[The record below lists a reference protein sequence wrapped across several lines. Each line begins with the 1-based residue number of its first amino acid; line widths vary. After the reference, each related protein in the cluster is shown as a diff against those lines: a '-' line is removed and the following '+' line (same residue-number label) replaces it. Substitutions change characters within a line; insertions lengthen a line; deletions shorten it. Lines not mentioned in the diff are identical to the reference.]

1 MTDLQKNGVK
11 IGVNGVRNL
20 AEELQKKSL
29 QIKER
34 VLGEAHP
41 DTIMSYNNLAGVFAP
56 GDNKRALSYFLKAY
70 YFLDQGR
77 VRPSKCTNY
86 FGKYENS
93 VL

>member
-29 QIKER
+29 KIKER

-41 DTIMSYNNLAGVFAP
+41 NAQIILENMKIVFYKWNP
-56 GDNKRALSYFLKAY
+56 EGNFEQWLEENKKE
-70 YFLDQGR
+70 Q
-77 VRPSKCTNY
+77 
-86 FGKYENS
+86 
-93 VL
+93 

>member
-1 MTDLQKNGVK
+1 
-11 IGVNGVRNL
+11 
-20 AEELQKKSL
+20 
-29 QIKER
+29 
-34 VLGEAHP
+34 
-41 DTIMSYNNLAGVFAP
+41 MSYNNLAGVFAP

>member
-1 MTDLQKNGVK
+1 LTDLQKNGVK

-41 DTIMSYNNLAGVFAP
+41 DTIMSYNNLA
-56 GDNKRALSYFLKAY
+56 NIYI
-70 YFLDQGR
+70 
-77 VRPSKCTNY
+77 
-86 FGKYENS
+86 
-93 VL
+93 

>member
-11 IGVNGVRNL
+11 SGLNGVRNL

-41 DTIMSYNNLAGVFAP
+41 NAQIILKNMKIAFYKWNPEGNFEQWLEE
-56 GDNKRALSYFLKAY
+56 NKKE
-70 YFLDQGR
+70 Q
-77 VRPSKCTNY
+77 
-86 FGKYENS
+86 
-93 VL
+93 

>member
-1 MTDLQKNGVK
+1 MNDLQKNGVK

-41 DTIMSYNNLAGVFAP
+41 DTIMSNNNLAGVFAP
-56 GDNKRALSYFLKAY
+56 GGQQEGVIIF
-70 YFLDQGR
+70 
-77 VRPSKCTNY
+77 P
-86 FGKYENS
+86 
-93 VL
+93 

>member
-29 QIKER
+29 KIKER

-41 DTIMSYNNLAGVFAP
+41 NAQIILENMKIAFYKWNPEGNFEQWLEE
-56 GDNKRALSYFLKAY
+56 NKKEQIGRAH
-70 YFLDQGR
+70 
-77 VRPSKCTNY
+77 V
-86 FGKYENS
+86 
-93 VL
+93 